1 MNDYEKIISEFCNT
15 ELIQEY
21 KQTIINLEVYNNT
34 VESEQILMSQLDSC
48 EKEILRRT
56 RE

>member
-1 MNDYEKIISEFCNT
+1 MNEYKKIISEFCNT

-21 KQTIINLEVYNNT
+21 KEAIINLEIYDNT
-34 VESEQILMSQLDSC
+34 VEREQLLMSQLDSC
-48 EKEILRRT
+48 EKEILRRI

>member
-1 MNDYEKIISEFCNT
+1 MNEYEKIISEFCNT

-21 KQTIINLEVYNNT
+21 KETIIDLEIYNNT
-34 VESEQILMSQLDSC
+34 VEREQLLMSQLDSC
-48 EKEILRRT
+48 EKEILRRI

>member
-1 MNDYEKIISEFCNT
+1 MNEYEKIISEFCNT

-21 KQTIINLEVYNNT
+21 KETIINLEIYDNT
-34 VESEQILMSQLDSC
+34 VEREQLLMSQLDSC
-48 EKEILRRT
+48 EKEILRRI